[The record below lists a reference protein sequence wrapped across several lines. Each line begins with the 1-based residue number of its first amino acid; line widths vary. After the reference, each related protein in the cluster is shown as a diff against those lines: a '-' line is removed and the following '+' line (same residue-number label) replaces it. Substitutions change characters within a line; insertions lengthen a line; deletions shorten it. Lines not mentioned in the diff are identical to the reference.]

1 MHCLGRLHSQIQE
14 TGAAAVKAS
23 QGRGRGKSVESSANS
38 LYFLLSFWNRLVS
51 SLTYLRNQE
60 PVSGHHLEVFA
71 PKVFEAYCRGRKAAI
86 ESASNRAPAATAL
99 ADTSG
104 GVPIDSGLDDP
115 LEDHASLYQ
124 QMDFV

>member
-1 MHCLGRLHSQIQE
+1 MS
-14 TGAAAVKAS
+14 AS
-23 QGRGRGKSVESSANS
+23 QGRARGAGKSGESSANS

-71 PKVFEAYCRGRKAAI
+71 PKVFEAFCRGRKAAV
-86 ESASNRAPAATAL
+86 ESASNRARAAAVSDD
-99 ADTSG
+99 AG

-115 LEDHASLYQ
+115 LEDHTSLYQ